1 MPFITVTY
9 PPKYPLTGS
18 EKKWIERR
26 ESMEEKTGVFFCH
39 YCKHLTEYY
48 DEWIGYCDGMP
59 CPVYPEELEAAMW
72 KDAAE
77 FEARTAAKLA
87 NRCRNTRPCT
97 GEPCK
102 ECEARRLKQA
112 RLAVEEEMERTE

>member
-1 MPFITVTY
+1 M
-9 PPKYPLTGS
+9 LTED

-26 ESMEEKTGVFFCH
+26 ERMEEETGVFFCQ
-39 YCKHLTEYY
+39 YCEHLTEYY

-77 FEARTAAKLA
+77 FEARVASSIARDAYNCAGDEMLFQHQEGA
-87 NRCRNTRPCT
+87 RPQ
-97 GEPCK
+97 GWYIL
-102 ECEARRLKQA
+102 RDA
-112 RLAVEEEMERTE
+112 RLVVEEEMEEHNK